1 MIIITLTL
9 LISHTGF
16 ILFHHSKQKGIE
28 AQKANNLFYHLTYYE
43 PEDLARIED
52 EDLRTEVELHIA
64 DFGHC
69 PLHLFSHP
77 HPQRK
82 PDSVVTQSKV
92 RK

>member
-43 PEDLARIED
+43 PEEMARIVD
-52 EDLRTEVELHIA
+52 ED
-64 DFGHC
+64 
-69 PLHLFSHP
+69 
-77 HPQRK
+77 
-82 PDSVVTQSKV
+82 
-92 RK
+92 